1 MKKQAIERSPVR
13 LKEERSMS
21 ELKNFI
27 NIFEGSNNAYGQ
39 TRKTNE
45 YDDRGKHKTKSF
57 IIKQPPTEKMWQD
70 HLDGIDP
77 ALGIVPINEDNKCK
91 WACIDIDVYNL
102 NHKELIDKINLNK
115 LPLTV
120 FRSKSGGA
128 HVFLFAKDFVPAALL
143 RAKLKDIAALLGYA
157 RSEIFPKQNQINAE
171 RGDTGSFLNLPYHN
185 SKQTMRYAFNNKA
198 EAMTLEEFFNHHK
211 QISLDED
218 QLANLKVQEEK
229 ETDLLKGAPPCLKM
243 LSKQGIPNGQR
254 NNAIYNFGVYLKK
267 RFPEG
272 WDTKIFNYNE
282 KFCDPPLDKKEID
295 TLIKSIDGKDYQY
308 KCKDE
313 PIASF
318 CNSKV
323 CMKQEFGVG
332 DDFSP
337 GLEIKEIQKYESDP
351 PIFLVTI
358 GEDMVEV
365 DAAALHEPD
374 KFSLKCMEQINQTM
388 LPVAKIV
395 WRKQINKLLQT
406 AIPVPAPES
415 LKTDTQLKELLTEFV
430 SRVNG
435 KSKEDVKKGL
445 PFTEN
450 GISYFKYTS
459 FWDFLVKKKSW
470 NIKYEAT
477 LRMLQKLFKAVEK
490 SSVLDGKNT
499 RYLII
504 ERVEIDKPIARKKDI
519 KDAPFK

>member
-1 MKKQAIERSPVR
+1 MIEIKK
-13 LKEERSMS
+13 
-21 ELKNFI
+21 FI

-70 HLDGIDP
+70 HLDGVDP
-77 ALGIVPINEDNKCK
+77 ALGIVPINDDNKCK
-91 WACIDIDVYNL
+91 WSCIDIDVYNL
-102 NHKELIDKINLNK
+102 NHKELIDKINLSK

-211 QISLDED
+211 QIALEED
-218 QLANLKVQEEK
+218 QLATLKVQEEK

-243 LSKQGIPNGQR
+243 LAKQGIPNGQR

-374 KFSLKCMEQINQTM
+374 KFSLKCMEQINQAM

-435 KSKEDVKKGL
+435 KSKEDVKKGI
-445 PFTEN
+445 PFTED
-450 GISYFKYTS
+450 GVSYFKYTS

-490 SSVLDGKNT
+490 SSVLGGKNT